1 VKGAR
6 DSERREEHEI
16 ENDIADSNRW
26 WGERNPTHLIP
37 MGMPLKITPRR
48 DDDEREQSGGD
59 YCEEADAFHGGGRFE
74 KNSMAKG

>member
-1 VKGAR
+1 
-6 DSERREEHEI
+6 
-16 ENDIADSNRW
+16 
-26 WGERNPTHLIP
+26 